1 MKAMGFPEVY
11 FDEPG
16 MRTLTRSAADFGLT
30 SDEILDTVLVT
41 VDRLPQEAR
50 EAFVD
55 DATAALARRLL
66 DKQRA

>member
-1 MKAMGFPEVY
+1 MGFPEVY

-16 MRTLTRSAADFGLT
+16 MRALTRSAADFGLT
-30 SDEILDTVLVT
+30 CEEILDTVLMR
-41 VDRLPQEAR
+41 VDRLPEEAQ

-55 DATAALARRLL
+55 DVTAALARRVL